1 MNISISVIVTSLEG
15 GSIEYKQL
23 KDLETKDFNQETI
36 SVIYMGLSKLIKC
49 ALRLPL
55 SSLKQEVSISTGP
68 YAYSVNVLK
77 SHDAI
82 YQSCINGSAQLNKG
96 AARALDKNN
105 L

>member
-55 SSLKQEVSISTGP
+55 SSLKQEVSISTGTDTC
-68 YAYSVNVLK
+68 SVNHLCSK
-77 SHDAI
+77 IS
-82 YQSCINGSAQLNKG
+82 
-96 AARALDKNN
+96 
-105 L
+105 

>member
-1 MNISISVIVTSLEG
+1 MISISVIVTSLEG

-23 KDLETKDFNQETI
+23 KDLETKDYNQETI
-36 SVIYMGLSKLIKC
+36 SVLYMGLSKLIKC

-68 YAYSVNVLK
+68 DTCWVNVLK

-82 YQSCINGSAQLNKG
+82 YQSCKNSSAPLNKG
-96 AARALDKNN
+96 AARALDKNC